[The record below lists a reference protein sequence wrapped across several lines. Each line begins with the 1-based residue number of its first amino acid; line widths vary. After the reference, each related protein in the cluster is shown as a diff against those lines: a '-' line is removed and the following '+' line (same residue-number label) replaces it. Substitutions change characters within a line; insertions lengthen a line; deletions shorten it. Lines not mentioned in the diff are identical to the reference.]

1 MEPSQIAMHELKAAL
16 SATVARAAAG
26 EVIEVTSHGKPL
38 ARLTAAPVAQ
48 APGLGGLIASGAVTW
63 RGGKPDFVP
72 PTALPAHLRSL
83 ADTVIEDRG

>member
-1 MEPSQIAMHELKAAL
+1 METSQITMQELKAAL

-38 ARLTAAPVAQ
+38 ARLIPMPARHPA
-48 APGLGGLIASGAVTW
+48 GLAGLIADGAISW
-63 RGGKPDFVP
+63 NGGKPDFAP
-72 PTALPAHLRSL
+72 PIALPAHARSL